1 MLAAL
6 LALALAAPV
15 PSSRHFPSLQGG
27 ETLGAGS
34 SVAAFSAG
42 FTMVSAS
49 WAQAL
54 SDGADAGA
62 LLDFD
67 LASTELVAGGLYRQI
82 AWRSG
87 DVAVAWRA
95 KGGFYADVGST
106 WVYDANRSATGLRV
120 TPGLAASTQTGRGL
134 LSLGAD
140 FPFTFTFDRG
150 GGFAVGVLGAVS
162 FETPL
167 WGDLS
172 AGARVGGGALWSY
185 SGAPFAS
192 DSPRALVD
200 IAALLTYRLF

>member
-1 MLAAL
+1 ML
-6 LALALAAPV
+6 
-15 PSSRHFPSLQGG
+15 
-27 ETLGAGS
+27 
-34 SVAAFSAG
+34 
-42 FTMVSAS
+42 SAS

-54 SDGADAGA
+54 SDAADAGA

-67 LASTELVAGGLYRQI
+67 LASTELVAGGLYHQI

-87 DVAVAWRA
+87 DVAVSWRA
-95 KGGFYADVGST
+95 KGGFYADFGST
-106 WVYDANRSATGLRV
+106 WVYEANRSDTGIRV
-120 TPGLAASTQTGRGL
+120 TPGLAASTQTKRGL
-134 LSLGAD
+134 LALGVD
-140 FPFTFTFDRG
+140 FPFTFTFGRG
-150 GGFAVGVLGAVS
+150 GGFALGVLGAIS